1 MASRAEFV
9 AYQTGHAAG
18 VVAPV
23 EGGGH
28 RLGQVAGQRLGQL
41 PEELDEFLVGER
53 RKGGGDGDL
62 VALIVEA
69 AGIVVLVSPSHR
81 RAESTSGRPDRPFV
95 TTQRNSSI
103 ASARRSSWVRTQA
116 RA

>member
-53 RKGGGDGDL
+53 RKGGGDG
-62 VALIVEA
+62 
-69 AGIVVLVSPSHR
+69 
-81 RAESTSGRPDRPFV
+81 PDGFP
-95 TTQRNSSI
+95 
-103 ASARRSSWVRTQA
+103 ARRLAGHAPFWTDFHAEAS
-116 RA
+116 